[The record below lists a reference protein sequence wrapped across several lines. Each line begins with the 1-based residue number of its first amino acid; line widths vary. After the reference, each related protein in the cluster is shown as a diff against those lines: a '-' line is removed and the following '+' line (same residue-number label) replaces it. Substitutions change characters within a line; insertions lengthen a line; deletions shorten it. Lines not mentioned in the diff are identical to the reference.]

1 MDYSH
6 YAACLVARFQIS
18 GVQICVRKWDI
29 VNSPG
34 FRDTFFLFLES
45 LLLIVCFVCQICFFF
60 FLLHSCC
67 VDRSQKVRKFLSIWC
82 FMGHD
87 KHPPDCLWILYSL
100 FSSVCVCVSVAMF
113 HISDLLLCIIQLIS
127 IILHIW
133 LPDLRLLVTLTCVV
147 SCEEVSPRSFEIY

>member
-60 FLLHSCC
+60 FFAAL
-67 VDRSQKVRKFLSIWC
+67 
-82 FMGHD
+82 M
-87 KHPPDCLWILYSL
+87 
-100 FSSVCVCVSVAMF
+100 
-113 HISDLLLCIIQLIS
+113 LC
-127 IILHIW
+127 
-133 LPDLRLLVTLTCVV
+133 R
-147 SCEEVSPRSFEIY
+147 